1 MEEVRGIQDSTTD
14 LIKSIKAVD
23 VDVEERVFND
33 AKKDKIAKE
42 IYKEIQTLKNDF
54 DVLIS
59 SG

>member
-1 MEEVRGIQDSTTD
+1 LEEVRGIQDSTTD